1 MGNWQLDPYHTQV
14 EFSAKHLGM
23 MTVRGYF
30 DEVST
35 TADIDPDHPETATV
49 EATLSTA
56 SIRTNNGIRD
66 NDIRSSNF
74 LEVDKFPV
82 ITFKSTSIKP
92 AGQDRYTLTG
102 DLTIKGNT
110 HPVTLDVVRY
120 GEFND
125 PGMMGHRIAY
135 SATTKINRKD
145 FGLTLQRDPGRQA
158 RRQRG
163 DPDPDRGR
171 DRRAEGGRGDRG
183 RLTPPAR
190 RPSPAVA
197 RPS

>member
-1 MGNWQLDPYHTQV
+1 MGTWQLDPYHTQV

-35 TADIDPDHPETATV
+35 TADIDPEHPETAKV

-74 LEVDKFPV
+74 LEVDKYPT
-82 ITFKSTSIKP
+82 ITFKSTSIEP
-92 AGQDRYTLTG
+92 SGTDRYKLTG

-110 HPVTLDVVRY
+110 RPVTLDVVKY

-135 SATTKINRKD
+135 SATSKINRKE
-145 FGLTLQRDPGRQA
+145 FGLSFNAVLD
-158 RRQRG
+158 
-163 DPDPDRGR
+163 
-171 DRRAEGGRGDRG
+171 G
-183 RLTPPAR
+183 RLVVSEEIQIQIEGEIVEQKESADAA
-190 RPSPAVA
+190 SG
-197 RPS
+197 

>member
-1 MGNWQLDPYHTQV
+1 MGDWQLDPYHTQV

-35 TADIDPDHPETATV
+35 TDDIDPDHPETAKV
-49 EATLSTA
+49 EATISTA

-74 LEVDKFPV
+74 LDVENWPLM
-82 ITFKSTSIKP
+82 TFKSTSVEP

-110 HPVTLDVVRY
+110 HQVVLDVAKY

-135 SATTKINRKD
+135 SATSKINRRD
-145 FGLTLQRDPGRQA
+145 FGLTFNAILD
-158 RRQRG
+158 
-163 DPDPDRGR
+163 
-171 DRRAEGGRGDRG
+171 G
-183 RLTPPAR
+183 RLVVSEEIQIQIEGEIVEQQESAEAA
-190 RPSPAVA
+190 SG
-197 RPS
+197 

>member
-35 TADIDPDHPETATV
+35 TADIDPDHPETASV
-49 EATLSTA
+49 EATISTA
-56 SIRTNNGIRD
+56 SIRTNNEVRD
-66 NDIRSSNF
+66 KDIRSSNF

-82 ITFKSTSIKP
+82 ITFKSTGVEPSGP
-92 AGQDRYTLTG
+92 DRYTLTG
-102 DLTIKGNT
+102 DLTIKGT
-110 HPVTLDVVRY
+110 TRPVALEVLKY

-135 SATTKINRKD
+135 SATSKINRKD
-145 FGLTLQRDPGRQA
+145 FGLSFHAVLD
-158 RRQRG
+158 
-163 DPDPDRGR
+163 
-171 DRRAEGGRGDRG
+171 G
-183 RLTPPAR
+183 RLVVSDEIQIMIEGEIVEQPETAQT
-190 RPSPAVA
+190 AA
-197 RPS
+197 G